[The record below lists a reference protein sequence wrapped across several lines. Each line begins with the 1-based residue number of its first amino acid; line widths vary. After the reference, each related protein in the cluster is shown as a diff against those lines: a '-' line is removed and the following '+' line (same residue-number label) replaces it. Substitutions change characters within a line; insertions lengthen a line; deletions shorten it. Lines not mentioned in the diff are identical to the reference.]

1 MSIINI
7 ENITLEEAVQFYQT
21 MGFCFRLENNKIK
34 CNIEVR

>member
-1 MSIINI
+1 MSIIDI
-7 ENITLEEAVQFYQT
+7 TTITLEQAIQFYET